1 MKDQKDQF
9 KRSADP
15 AVHVMLEKAE
25 ELGIETVWDRLAAQ
39 EPQCGF
45 GELGLCCRICS
56 QGPCRIDPFGEGPQ
70 KGVCGANGDT
80 IVARNLVRTI
90 AGGAAAHVDHGFEA
104 IHALQMA
111 ATDKTGQ
118 KGYRIRD
125 EVKLRAVAAKL
136 GVPTDKRSI
145 EEIAQDV
152 AQAAIADFG
161 NSTEEPMR
169 WLTATAPAERVETWK
184 KLGVLPRNPDR
195 ELRVALSQ
203 TTVGTDA
210 DPVNLLLTAIRLGLV
225 DAYGGLHLTS
235 DLQDILFGAP
245 QPAASEAN
253 LGVLEPGKVNVVV
266 HGHVPL
272 LSEKLAEW
280 AERLNDKAKTVGAE
294 GIQLVGICC
303 SGNELLMR
311 HGIPIATNFLSQEL
325 AVATG
330 AVDLMVVDI
339 QCIMPSLTTVAEC
352 FHTKIVTTMP
362 VAKLP
367 GAIHI
372 DFSLE
377 KADEKAQEIIE
388 LAIENYK
395 RRDPSKVAIPKH
407 KSRMM
412 AGFSVEA
419 VVAALAK
426 VNPEDPFKPLVD
438 SIAGGSIF
446 GAAAIVG
453 CNTAKMPQ
461 DAIHT
466 GLAKELLAHD
476 VLVVATGC
484 AAQALG
490 KAGLMTPEATEKFAG
505 KGLKAVLTAVGNA
518 IGLKVPLPPVL
529 HMGSCVD
536 NARIEGLLS
545 ALASYLKVGIKDL
558 PVAASAPEFMS
569 EKAVSIGTWAISL
582 GVLTHL
588 GPTPQILGSPLVT
601 GVLTEKTA
609 ELLGGRFFVEP
620 DPVKAAAVMLEHMAE
635 KRKALG
641 LSLAVSA

>member
-1 MKDQKDQF
+1 MKDLSK
-9 KRSADP
+9 KSADP
-15 AVHVMLEKAE
+15 AVQVMLERAE
-25 ELGIETVWDRLAAQ
+25 ELGIETTWDRLAAQ

-45 GELGLCCRICS
+45 GQLGLCCRICS
-56 QGPCRIDPFGEGPQ
+56 QGPCRIDPFGEGPR
-70 KGVCGANGDT
+70 KGVCGATGDT
-80 IVARNLVRTI
+80 IVARNLVRTV

-111 ATDKTGQ
+111 ATDKTG
-118 KGYRIRD
+118 KRGYQIRD
-125 EVKLRAVAAKL
+125 AAKLRAIAAKL
-136 GVPTDKRSI
+136 GIPTDKRGV
-145 EEIAQDV
+145 EEIALDV
-152 AQAAIADFG
+152 ATAAIGDFG
-161 NSTEEPMR
+161 NPTEEPMR

-235 DLQDILFGAP
+235 ELQDVLFGTP
-245 QPAASEAN
+245 QPVASESN
-253 LGVLEPGKVNVVV
+253 LGVLAPDKVNVVV

-280 AERLNDKAKTVGAE
+280 AEKLESKARKAGAN
-294 GIQLVGICC
+294 GIQLVGVCC
-303 SGNELLMR
+303 TGNELLMR
-311 HGIPIATNFLSQEL
+311 HGIPIATNYLSQEL
-325 AVATG
+325 AIATG
-330 AVDLMVVDI
+330 AVDVMVVDI

-362 VAKLP
+362 IAKLP
-367 GAIHI
+367 GAIHV

-388 LAIENYK
+388 MAIENYQ
-395 RRDPSKVAIPKH
+395 RRDPSKMSIPKQ

-419 VVAALAK
+419 VVGALAK
-426 VNPEDPFKPLVD
+426 VNPEDPLKPLVD
-438 SIAGGSIF
+438 NIASGNIF

-461 DAIHT
+461 DAIHIT
-466 GLAKELLAHD
+466 LAKELIAHD

-505 KGLKAVLTAVGNA
+505 KGLKAVLTAVGHA
-518 IGLKVPLPPVL
+518 AGIKAPLPPVL

-545 ALASYLKVGIKDL
+545 ALASYLKVDIKDL

-569 EKAVSIGTWAISL
+569 EKAVSIGTWAVSL

-588 GPTPQILGSPLVT
+588 GPAPQILGSPLVT
-601 GVLTEKTA
+601 SVLIEKTG

-641 LSLAVSA
+641 LSMAVSA